1 MLSEIVHV
9 MLIRIFPP
17 LGGGTPFLGNLLIS
31 QLDLTWNSCCSVEHV
46 ALHTILG
53 GRKLAANL
61 FDKPDS
67 SHLFFQT
74 RMKFSH
80 GLTWPFVQI
89 ESRLEDR
96 SVLLSSRCKGT

>member
-17 LGGGTPFLGNLLIS
+17 LGGGTFQGNLLIS

-61 FDKPDS
+61 FDKPNS
-67 SHLFFQT
+67 SHLFSRPEFEPEVGCNLFDQT
-74 RMKFSH
+74 S
-80 GLTWPFVQI
+80 I
-89 ESRLEDR
+89 
-96 SVLLSSRCKGT
+96 